1 MRIKKYFIS
10 ILAITLLFTLTGCFS
25 KEKINSKKFIDISKK
40 EKLTIYEV
48 TTQFKS
54 YDNVKK
60 VYAASNLRGWGIT
73 FFEFKNS
80 DSAEN
85 IFNKK
90 VEEFKK
96 NKSKNDEDDKSGIR
110 NYSIYELTTSNNYY
124 YISRVDNTLLIVD
137 ADSTHKKEIN
147 SFIEKIKY

>member
-60 VYAASNLRGWGIT
+60 VYAASNLRGWRIT

-110 NYSIYELTTSNNYY
+110 NYSIYELTTNNNYY